1 MFEFRIR
8 DLYGD
13 DLLAGATLGTQHL
26 EKLLQA
32 MPRALNQAVPVII
45 DFDGIVGATGSYLR
59 AFVVAL
65 LNARQGAL
73 DPKVPSPDS
82 PNVELFVRNVS
93 EDVAIDLRGVLV
105 DAHLA
110 CLEALEVDAAHVK
123 RARLHGDL
131 DHAVHAAFEMVL
143 KVGASTAAELASKKN
158 KDRIGATAWHY
169 RLGEL
174 HKLGLVRRIKSDR
187 SWVYEPTAT
196 EVIHG

>member
-8 DLYGD
+8 DVYDD

-26 EKLLQA
+26 QKLLHA
-32 MPRALNQAVPVII
+32 MPRAVNHAIPVII
-45 DFDGIVGATGSYLR
+45 DFDGVVGATGSYLR

-65 LNARQGAL
+65 LTSRQGAL

-82 PNVELFVRNVS
+82 PNVEVFVRNVS

-105 DAHLA
+105 DADLA
-110 CLEALEVDAAHVK
+110 CLEALEADAARVK

-131 DHAVHAAFEMVL
+131 DKAVNAAFETVL
-143 KVGASTAAELASKKN
+143 KVGASTAADLATKN
-158 KDRIGATAWHY
+158 KKDRIGATAWHY

-187 SWVYEPTAT
+187 SWVYEPTVQ
-196 EVIHG
+196 EVVYG

>member
-8 DLYGD
+8 DFHDD

-26 EKLLQA
+26 EKLLQS
-32 MPRALNQAVPVII
+32 MPRALSQAVPVII

-65 LNARQGAL
+65 LTARQGAL

-82 PNVELFVRNVS
+82 PNVEVFVRNLS

-105 DAHLA
+105 DADLA

-131 DHAVHAAFEMVL
+131 DKAVNAAFETVL
-143 KVGASTAAELASKKN
+143 KVGASTAADLATKN
-158 KDRIGATAWHY
+158 KKDRIGATAWHY
-169 RLGEL
+169 RLGLL

-196 EVIHG
+196 EVVYG